1 MTGLRERKK
10 QATREALTTAALRL
24 ALERGLDNV
33 RVEDIAEAAGVS
45 PRTFNNYF
53 SSKHEALAARHVD
66 RVRQSARAL
75 LERPPGEPLWEA
87 LTHAVLAPWERAT
100 QPPAPEIRQA
110 LRMLAGG
117 PVMEGLFAA
126 DAELAAAVAERTGTS
141 LDRDLYPHLVATA
154 VLAATQA
161 AVGHW
166 LRVEPPV
173 PLVPLITEALR
184 QLAAGMPEVTHDH

>member
-1 MTGLRERKK
+1 
-10 QATREALTTAALRL
+10 LRL

-45 PRTFNNYF
+45 TRTFNNYF
-53 SSKHEALAARHVD
+53 ASKHEAIAARHVD
-66 RVRQSARAL
+66 RVRQSARTL
-75 LERPPGEPLWEA
+75 RERPPGEPLWEA
-87 LTHAVLAPWERAT
+87 LTRAVLAPWESAT
-100 QPPAPEIRQA
+100 QPPAPEVRQA
-110 LRMLAGG
+110 LRLLAGA

-141 LDRDLYPHLVATA
+141 LERDLYPHLVATA
-154 VLAATQA
+154 VIAATQA

-166 LRVEPPV
+166 LRVEPPA

-184 QLAAGMPEVTHDH
+184 QLAAGMPEAPHDR